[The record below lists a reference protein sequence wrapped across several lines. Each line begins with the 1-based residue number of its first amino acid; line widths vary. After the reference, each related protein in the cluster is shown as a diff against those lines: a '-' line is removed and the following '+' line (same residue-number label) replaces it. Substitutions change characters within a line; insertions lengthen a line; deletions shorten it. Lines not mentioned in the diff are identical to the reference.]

1 MFRGF
6 VITEIS
12 LFKMLSSECN
22 SDLRCISDD
31 DSEYNYIPGIY
42 LDFEKEKGET
52 IGSDWGVDDLSGDHA
67 KSLELNKNGWKNVNS
82 SKLKKNWKRS
92 D

>member
-1 MFRGF
+1 M
-6 VITEIS
+6 S
-12 LFKMLSSECN
+12 SSESN
-22 SDLRCISDD
+22 SNLSFKFDD

-52 IGSDWGVDDLSGDHA
+52 IGSDWGVDDLCGDHA

-82 SKLKKNWKRS
+82 SKLKKKLEKGAIRELNW
-92 D
+92 

>member
-1 MFRGF
+1 M
-6 VITEIS
+6 S
-12 LFKMLSSECN
+12 SSESN
-22 SDLRCISDD
+22 SNLSFKFDD

-67 KSLELNKNGWKNVNS
+67 KSLELNKNGWKNVNGR
-82 SKLKKNWKRS
+82 KLKKTW
-92 D
+92 